1 MCSNSATFELK
12 EAETSNSLLLINNL
26 KQGPIIETSGE
37 RILKTQEVEIGHNIL
52 TLLTHTLLIDL
63 YSQVHGVYHTYYEMK
78 PMKPKLQ
85 SLRNAL
91 ARFPYKGK
99 NSELNEEPIGVT
111 FTELKE
117 TIMASEDEIFTE
129 LHKLPAVKIR
139 NRWRLLHVSFL
150 FGWVS
155 YLDSILREKNVSL
168 EDVSAAEVEDW
179 MAMYDESS
187 VNAKCISLYIEGDE
201 DNLKWKSAAVSQ
213 LFALYLLPDLR
224 AFDSKD
230 FFNVWQAS
238 VPVGVQ
244 VILV

>member
-1 MCSNSATFELK
+1 
-12 EAETSNSLLLINNL
+12 
-26 KQGPIIETSGE
+26 
-37 RILKTQEVEIGHNIL
+37 
-52 TLLTHTLLIDL
+52 
-63 YSQVHGVYHTYYEMK
+63 MK

-91 ARFPYKGK
+91 AKFPYKGK
-99 NSELNEEPIGVT
+99 NSELSEEPVGVT

-117 TIMASEDEIFTE
+117 TIMASEEEIFVE
-129 LHKLPAVKIR
+129 LYKLPAVKIR

-168 EDVSAAEVEDW
+168 EDVSATEVEDW

-238 VPVGVQ
+238 VPVGVT
-244 VILV
+244 VIIIQL